1 MVHTPL
7 RPRYR
12 LTIEAPLRAPSMLFV
27 SVLWTSCVGA
37 AQVDVAGELEAL
49 MARYGFDIKPTHLE
63 LTRDRQGRDE
73 GTELIPRL
81 RALLEDFDYIIVQAP
96 GGGVQRVLILGAK
109 VPYTPPATPPD
120 GAPSGADGDI
130 VLDTQRIGAAH
141 AVTLTLEGES
151 GRRIQRVLLVDTGAD
166 YLVLPNSLIPQLGLA
181 PEKLRQ
187 QQVQTANGNVDA
199 LLGSLPAVWLKDQRV
214 TGIEAAFI
222 EDGRL
227 GANALLGMSL
237 LGRFRVTIEDEKNR
251 LVLGTK

>member
-1 MVHTPL
+1 MAHSFPSPRL
-7 RPRYR
+7 R
-12 LTIEAPLRAPSMLFV
+12 LLIEVSLRVSKVLFV
-27 SVLWTSCVGA
+27 SALWAASVGA
-37 AQVDVAGELEAL
+37 AQVEVAGELEGL
-49 MARYGFDIKPTHLE
+49 MARYGFEIRPAHLE
-63 LTRDRQGRDE
+63 LTRERQGRAE

-81 RALLEDFDYIIVQAP
+81 RVLLEDFNYIIVQAP

-109 VPYTPPATPPD
+109 EPYTPPATPPIA
-120 GAPSGADGDI
+120 APSGAPSEI
-130 VLDTQRIGAAH
+130 VLDTQRVGASH
-141 AVTLTLEGES
+141 TVTLTLEGEG

-181 PEKLRQ
+181 PERLRQ